1 MSNDYCKYC
10 PKKCIYKVHHN
21 CDHTIDWKVVKTK
34 IELDELKKKY
44 ASHMNVKNDYQRIQ
58 IGTAQDFADEL
69 IKCLQMVKK
78 IQILLRELNSICLN
92 KNQGESFENYV
103 KLLIEVAE
111 REKEYGWEQRVAGL
125 NKLLD
130 THSLMQKI
138 HKNQGVTMS
147 YEDFEKEALKNG
159 VKIKSLEEAN
169 NLMGNTLSGDKTE
182 KNGNCFIF

>member
-1 MSNDYCKYC
+1 MSNDYCKHC

-78 IQILLRELNSICLN
+78 IQNLLRELNSICLN
-92 KNQGESFENYV
+92 
-103 KLLIEVAE
+103 
-111 REKEYGWEQRVAGL
+111 
-125 NKLLD
+125 
-130 THSLMQKI
+130 
-138 HKNQGVTMS
+138 KNQGVTMS

-182 KNGNCFIF
+182 KDGNCFIF